1 MRLRRSMKYACLLLI
16 GSLLGLFSVSVSSA
30 CTAPPKTT
38 ISYSWSAGAVV
49 TVNYDSTVNSST
61 ILSELQAVVTSWNT
75 ALAASLA
82 ATACNPP
89 QFTFG
94 SGNASIH
101 LTYGVIP
108 AALLSAGTDII
119 SASTTSSVTR
129 GLTDLPHAT
138 LTTTTPRRL
147 SSVNMY
153 INSGVTAVVAATEVL
168 AHEFGHTM
176 SIYDCYAPSPCSFHS
191 SVMNSQQPGTAPVS
205 GGINGSIGTGGPT
218 ICDIATIGSVVY
230 DYNCADPPPVNDCTP
245 CYYGASLHGKSKP
258 KLLPVQV
265 PGQCCSVSPVVVDV
279 SGKGFVLTDAQDG
292 VKFDIAGTGN
302 FVQMAWTAPG
312 ADNAFPAL
320 PGPDG
325 LVHNGKQLF
334 GNFTPQPPGT
344 YNGFAAL
351 AVYDQLS
358 RGGNG
363 DGVIDNKDAIFSS
376 LRLWIDANHDGIS
389 QPEELH
395 TLPSMGVNSISLKY
409 HLERRTDQYGNV
421 FRYAAQVNPA
431 DPSSVGKIA
440 YDIFFVVLNPDGS
453 VQTKCVLPPEL
464 WKDGKTK

>member
-1 MRLRRSMKYACLLLI
+1 MKYACLLLI
-16 GSLLGLFSVSVSSA
+16 GLVLGLFSASASSA
-30 CTAPPKTT
+30 CTNPPRTSIG
-38 ISYSWSAGAVV
+38 ISWPAGAVV
-49 TVNYDSTVNSST
+49 TVNYNSST
-61 ILSELQAVVTSWNT
+61 ILSATQSVVTSWNA
-75 ALAASLA
+75 ALAGSLGSY

-101 LTYGVIP
+101 LIYGTIPTNLLP
-108 AALLSAGTDII
+108 AAGSDTI
-119 SASTTSSVTR
+119 STSTTVSVSR
-129 GLTDLPHAT
+129 GLTDFPNAT
-138 LTTTTPRRL
+138 WTTTTPRRL
-147 SSVNMY
+147 SAINIY
-153 INSGVTAVVAATEVL
+153 INSGVNATAALTEVI
-168 AHEFGHTM
+168 AHEFGHTLG
-176 SIYDCYAPSPCSFHS
+176 ITDCMAPSPCAFHS
-191 SVMNSQQPGTAPVS
+191 SVMNSQQPNTAPVS
-205 GGINGSIGTGGPT
+205 GGLNGLIGMPGPT
-218 ICDIATIGSVVY
+218 ICDIAQIGIVVY
-230 DYNCADPPPVNDCTP
+230 DYNCADSPPGTQDCTP
-245 CYYGASLHGKSKP
+245 CYYGASLHGTGKP

-279 SGKGFVLTDAQDG
+279 SGKGFVLTDAPDG

-312 ADNAFPAL
+312 ANNAFLAL

-351 AVYDQLS
+351 AVYDQPS

-376 LRLWIDANHDGIS
+376 LRLWVDANHDGIS

-421 FRYAAQVNPA
+421 FRYAAQVNPN

-453 VQTKCVLPPEL
+453 VQTKCVPPPEL

>member
-1 MRLRRSMKYACLLLI
+1 MRYGRSMKYACLLI
-16 GSLLGLFSVSVSSA
+16 GLFGLFSASVSSA
-30 CTAPPKTT
+30 CTAPAKST
-38 ISYSWSAGAVV
+38 ITYSWSAGAVV

-61 ILSELQAVVTSWNT
+61 ILSELQAVVTSWNA
-75 ALAASLA
+75 ALAGSLGSY
-82 ATACNPP
+82 ATSCNPP

-101 LTYGVIP
+101 LTYGPIP
-108 AALLSAGTDII
+108 PALVSAGTDII
-119 SASTTSSVTR
+119 SASTTVSVTR

-147 SSVNMY
+147 LSVNMY

-168 AHEFGHTM
+168 AHEFGHTVGV
-176 SIYDCYAPSPCSFHS
+176 SDCYAPSPCAFHS

-205 GGINGSIGTGGPT
+205 GGVNGSIGTPGPT
-218 ICDIATIGSVVY
+218 VCDIAQIGIVVY
-230 DYNCADPPPVNDCTP
+230 DYNCADSPPGTQDCTP
-245 CYYGASLHGKSKP
+245 CYYGASLQGTGKP

-292 VKFDIAGTGN
+292 VKFDITGTGN
-302 FVQMAWTAPG
+302 LVQMGWTASG
-312 ADNAFPAL
+312 ADNAFLAL

-325 LVHNGKQLF
+325 LIHSGKQLF

-363 DGVIDNKDAIFSS
+363 DGVIDKRDAIFSS
-376 LRLWIDANHDGIS
+376 LRLWIDSNHDGIS

-421 FRYAAQVNPA
+421 FRYAAQVNPG
-431 DPSSVGKIA
+431 DPANVGKIA
-440 YDIFFVVLNPDGS
+440 YDIFFGVLNPDGS
-453 VQTKCVLPPEL
+453 IRLAQTKCVLPPPRP
-464 WKDGKTK
+464 